1 MTRPA
6 TDSQAGSDLME
17 DEGSRL
23 LDSDR
28 TNIASGGSGHGTF
41 SSDSQTYLDHGTNIG
56 PGQQHGSSFP
66 ESSSQSVRG
75 DGISSIPLHVAT
87 GKSATKQL
95 ADVHGVKNQ
104 KIMYLSYYV
113 PFFNWISQYQWKYLR
128 GDFVSALTV
137 ASVYIPLGLSLASN
151 VAHIPAL
158 NGLYSFVFHPFIYAL
173 LGSSPQVIV
182 GPEAPGSLLVGT
194 VVRSAVNDGKSIDDD
209 LLANAQI
216 AGIVT
221 GMAGAMILIAGLTRL
236 GFLDNILSRPFL
248 RGFISAIGFV
258 IFVDQLVP
266 EMGLNNRAK
275 DNGLVT
281 HGSSWDKLMFLF
293 QNAQYSHALTCAV
306 AFGSFAII
314 MMFRTMKKYLEPR
327 FPTIVFFPDQLLVVV
342 LSAVLTWKLGWDKK
356 GLDILGDV
364 RESGNHSF
372 AFRWPFHW
380 EQLDHIRTAMSTSF
394 IISLLGFFESSIAA
408 KGLRNTGRDGI
419 DGMTYSPNRE
429 LVALGA
435 ANIIGGCFMA
445 LPSFGGYGRSKL
457 SAATGAKTPMSSV
470 FLCLITVICIVY
482 LLPWFYYLPMSVLS
496 AVISVV
502 SWSLIE
508 ECPHDIRFFIRI
520 RGWSELILMLLIF
533 LSTVFY
539 SLYLGIALGMG
550 LSILQVIRH
559 ATKPRIQILGKVSG
573 TDSRFENAELHPERV
588 EFIEGCLIVKIPEPL
603 TFANTGD
610 LKNRLRRLEFYGT
623 NAAHPALPRVR
634 SPEHNRNMIFD
645 IHGVTSIDG
654 SGIQELSE
662 IVQEYVKQDV
672 RVFFCRIPRPE
683 SGVFRLMVK
692 SGIVDICGGMTH
704 FVESVDEALKLTETP
719 HVHED

>member
-1 MTRPA
+1 MSRAP
-6 TDSQAGSDLME
+6 GHSDANSGNVE
-17 DEGSRL
+17 DETSRL
-23 LDSDR
+23 LELERND
-28 TNIASGGSGHGTF
+28 IAAGGSRHGTF
-41 SSDSQTYLDHGTNIG
+41 SPDTHQYPNRGTSASPSLRHGCTL
-56 PGQQHGSSFP
+56 PG
-66 ESSSQSVRG
+66 SSSQSIRG
-75 DGISSIPLHVAT
+75 DGISSAPFYVAT
-87 GKSATKQL
+87 GKSATRQL
-95 ADVHGVKNQ
+95 ADAHGVKNRR
-104 KIMYLSYYV
+104 IMYLAYYV
-113 PFFNWISQYQWKYLR
+113 PFFNWISQYQWRYLR
-128 GDFVSALTV
+128 GDFISAVTV

-158 NGLYSFVFHPFIYAL
+158 NGLYSFVFHPLMYAL

-182 GPEAPGSLLVGT
+182 GPEAPGSLLVAT
-194 VVRSAVNDGKSIDDD
+194 VVRNAVDDGKSIDDD

-266 EMGLNNRAK
+266 EMGLSDRAK
-275 DNGLVT
+275 HDGLVT
-281 HGSSWDKLMFLF
+281 HGSSWDKLVFLF
-293 QNAQYSHALTCAV
+293 LNVRYSHALTCAV
-306 AFGSFAII
+306 SFGSFAII
-314 MMFRTMKKYLEPR
+314 MMFRTLKKFLEPR
-327 FPTIVFFPDQLLVVV
+327 FPSVVFFPDQLLVVIF
-342 LSAVLTWKLGWDKK
+342 SAIFTWKFGWAEQ
-356 GLDILGDV
+356 GLHILGDIKGA
-364 RESGNHSF
+364 GNQTF
-372 AFRWPFHW
+372 GFRWPFQW
-380 EQLDHIRTAMSTSF
+380 SQLDHIRTAMSTSF

-408 KGLRNTGRDGI
+408 KGLRSTVQDGI
-419 DGMTYSPNRE
+419 EGMTYSPNRE
-429 LVALGA
+429 LVALGT
-435 ANIIGGCFMA
+435 ANILGGCFMA

-457 SAATGAKTPMSSV
+457 SAATACPFERFVNSWKMG
-470 FLCLITVICIVY
+470 
-482 LLPWFYYLPMSVLS
+482 VLS

-508 ECPHDIRFFIRI
+508 ECPDDIRFFIRI

-533 LSTVFY
+533 VSTVFY

-573 TDSRFENAELHPERV
+573 TDNRFENAELHPERV

-623 NAAHPALPRVR
+623 NAAHPALPRLR

-654 SGIQELSE
+654 SGVQVLSE
-662 IVQEYVKQDV
+662 IVQEYIDQDV

-683 SGVFRLMVK
+683 SEVFRLMVK

-719 HVHED
+719 HIHME